1 MAKKLVRL
9 TESDLQNII
18 KESVNSI
25 LNEKLYGM
33 NRLQGEELYD
43 RIDEYLSKI
52 GDVKVCRFYCTDST
66 INIAMN
72 QTLGKEGKSKIFNI
86 MGNLGYKCVNAGGN
100 EEYIMYDFKS
110 DLQENINKLTNKL
123 NESEENIP
131 AHKFLLEL
139 NKTYHNL
146 HREYSKWQY
155 SPAKP
160 EGMDD
165 AIDAIINAMHAVK
178 DIIDDIKWE
187 QEGKPIYDTDDPRQY

>member
-72 QTLGKEGKSKIFNI
+72 QTLGKEGKSKIFNRSSSFSFSLESSSSSSLTI
-86 MGNLGYKCVNAGGN
+86 A
-100 EEYIMYDFKS
+100 YISSSSFVS
-110 DLQENINKLTNKL
+110 NSSSAT
-123 NESEENIP
+123 
-131 AHKFLLEL
+131 
-139 NKTYHNL
+139 
-146 HREYSKWQY
+146 
-155 SPAKP
+155 
-160 EGMDD
+160 G
-165 AIDAIINAMHAVK
+165 
-178 DIIDDIKWE
+178 
-187 QEGKPIYDTDDPRQY
+187 

>member
-33 NRLQGEELYD
+33 NRLQ
-43 RIDEYLSKI
+43 
-52 GDVKVCRFYCTDST
+52 
-66 INIAMN
+66 
-72 QTLGKEGKSKIFNI
+72 
-86 MGNLGYKCVNAGGN
+86 
-100 EEYIMYDFKS
+100 
-110 DLQENINKLTNKL
+110 
-123 NESEENIP
+123 NESEEKIP
-131 AHKFLLEL
+131 AHKFLPEL

-146 HREYSKWQY
+146 HREYSSWQY

-160 EGMDD
+160 KGMDV
-165 AIDAIINAMHAVK
+165 AIDAIIDAMHAVK

-187 QEGKPIYDTDDPRQY
+187 QEGKPIYDTDDPQQY

>member
-72 QTLGKEGKSKIFNI
+72 QTLGREGKNKIFNI
-86 MGNLGYKCVNAGGN
+86 MENLGYKCVNAGGN
-100 EEYIMYDFKS
+100 GEYIMYDFKF
-110 DLQENINKLTNKL
+110 DLQENTKKMTNEDYKPL
-123 NESEENIP
+123 GAS
-131 AHKFLLEL
+131 
-139 NKTYHNL
+139 
-146 HREYSKWQY
+146 YSDEHI
-155 SPAKP
+155 S
-160 EGMDD
+160 
-165 AIDAIINAMHAVK
+165 
-178 DIIDDIKWE
+178 DIKTRLFRQISNLLRFMNAYSDSILSTNTLDE
-187 QEGKPIYDTDDPRQY
+187 STYNILYDLLAKIYDRNLIP